1 MLKRF
6 QMEYS
11 SPVSTPMVVGCK
23 FSKYDI
29 TLDVDHVGM
38 FYRKRVL
45 VIDGKN
51 NNDDGKQ
58 EKHKLRRRS
67 EQYAEI
73 KAQKE
78 KQYRNV
84 IRINISTGQTKTIE
98 NSITRISIS
107 HRIKLS
113 EG

>member
-1 MLKRF
+1 MIVKL
-6 QMEYS
+6 Q
-11 SPVSTPMVVGCK
+11 VSTPNK
-23 FSKYDI
+23 IAKSEI
-29 TLDVDHVGM
+29 IVGM

-73 KAQKE
+73 KAQKG
-78 KQYRNV
+78 KR
-84 IRINISTGQTKTIE
+84 STET
-98 NSITRISIS
+98 
-107 HRIKLS
+107 
-113 EG
+113 